1 MDFEVFIESLLKL
14 FNNGDNA
21 YFVLYAVVTCLLTQV
36 LKKLFVNKVKVDVL
50 HKFDFAVI
58 LPFVLGLVFAVAD
71 VFWFGGIRYFSCG
84 VAVDIA
90 VTAATVGALATAMF
104 RLFSSVSGKSLNS
117 LLKDDVFGMFYTQL
131 LYYGNVRQQ
140 LLDKTITLRD
150 LFAQVKLIAANA
162 EKIYVQDLSEDDKR
176 RKLFELLS
184 GVVDAESIS
193 ACVNVLNK
201 ALINRASQI
210 KSDKK
215 SKRASEGKDE

>member
-36 LKKLFVNKVKVDVL
+36 LKKLFVNKVRVDVL
-50 HKFDFAVI
+50 HKFDFAV
-58 LPFVLGLVFAVAD
+58 AD
-71 VFWFGGIRYFSCG
+71 VFWFRGIRYFSCG

-90 VTAATVGALATAMF
+90 VTAATVGALATALF

-117 LLKDDVFGMFYTQL
+117 LLKDDVFGIFYTQL

-150 LFAQVKLIAANA
+150 FFAQVKLIAANA
-162 EKIYVQDLSEDDKR
+162 EKIYVQDMSEDDKR
-176 RKLFELLS
+176 RKLFELLN

-201 ALINRASQI
+201 ALINRAAQV
-210 KSDKK
+210 KSDKN
-215 SKRASEGKDE
+215 SKRASEGKDK